1 MPELTADYWNQRYQ
15 QENTPWDLGD
25 VSPAIKHYMDRW
37 TDREARIL
45 IPGAGRAYEALYL
58 HQRGFSNVYVCDW
71 APEAFQYL
79 RAQAPDFPDDHLLV
93 GDFFALDLTIDL
105 LIEQTFFAAID
116 PSRRDDYARQAATL
130 LKPGGWLVGLLFDGE
145 IKRPGPPFGATRET
159 YREHFSRYFDILEL
173 DTAQHS
179 VDARRG
185 MEVFV
190 RFQRKTDLI

>member
-1 MPELTADYWNQRYQ
+1 MPDLTADYWNQRYR
-15 QENTPWDLGD
+15 EDNTPWDLGD
-25 VSPAIKHYMDRW
+25 VSPAIKHYMDGW
-37 TDREARIL
+37 TDRDARIL

-58 HQRGFSNVYVCDW
+58 HQQGFPNVYVCDW
-71 APEAFQYL
+71 APEAFHYL
-79 RAQAPDFPDDHLLV
+79 RSQAPDFPVDHQLV

-116 PSRRDDYARQAATL
+116 PSRRTDYVHRAASL
-130 LKPGGWLVGLLFDGE
+130 IRPGGWLIGLLFDGE
-145 IKRPGPPFGATRET
+145 LNRPGPPFGATRDT
-159 YREHFSRYFDILEL
+159 YRSLFSGAFQLEEL

-190 RFQRKTDLI
+190 RFSVKTT